1 MTYYA
6 KFNLYG
12 STTDTGFANTWQVA
26 GFASKAA
33 RDAWVNDVNP
43 DRVDIEAVTRAEAEK
58 LVDASNRARA
68 ARGGELADVIY
79 LTDDNKTFVRA
90 Y

>member
-12 STTDTGFANTWQVA
+12 SDTSAGFANAWQVA
-26 GFASKAA
+26 GFATKAA
-33 RDAWVNDVNP
+33 RDAWAYQVNAE
-43 DRVDIEAVTRAEAEK
+43 RVDIEAVSRAEAEK
-58 LVDASNRARA
+58 LVDPANRARA
-68 ARGGELADVIY
+68 KRGGELADVIY
-79 LTDDNKTFVRA
+79 LTDDNKSFVRA